1 MKLSIITKYIMLNSN
16 NKLSILEIELL
27 IIDETLLSFVSEE
40 FSCLIDISFLNYSFW
55 YIIPYF
61 KFIILPFNYKLLYQ
75 LETNNN
81 FISLKVNFNI
91 RIVINAISKSKIFV

>member
-61 KFIILPFNYKLLYQ
+61 KFINLPFNSKLLY
-75 LETNNN
+75 
-81 FISLKVNFNI
+81 
-91 RIVINAISKSKIFV
+91 